1 MIAALRPVPADP
13 DPDTRSPAVFRS
25 GLRAARQEL
34 RAGSARRLHL
44 VPDADPSD
52 PPDPSVGAA
61 ADPASSPPGSSEP
74 FASSESF
81 EPEGDGADG
90 DGVDLATQRAG
101 VRAALIELRQHRGQP

>member
-44 VPDADPSD
+44 VTD
-52 PPDPSVGAA
+52 PPTTPGPSEVPTAAPVTSAPEVAASVGEHDHDAA
-61 ADPASSPPGSSEP
+61 
-74 FASSESF
+74 
-81 EPEGDGADG
+81 
-90 DGVDLATQRAG
+90 DLATQRAG